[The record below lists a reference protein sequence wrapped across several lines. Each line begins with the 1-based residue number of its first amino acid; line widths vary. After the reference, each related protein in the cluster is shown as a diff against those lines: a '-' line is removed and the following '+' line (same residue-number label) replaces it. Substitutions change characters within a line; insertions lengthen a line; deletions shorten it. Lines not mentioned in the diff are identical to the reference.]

1 MQNGLAE
8 AVSADTD
15 SDTGSPNSQPL
26 VGQAPDAFALT
37 TTAGRAED
45 AENDEGA
52 VVEPPFDPMAPAVP
66 QNQFYSSGERKR
78 SRAACVGCHERKLRC
93 VMLMGGSCEQCVRN
107 WRTCVPR
114 VERKRGRPRAPP
126 VSMMHGGPMYSG
138 VNPYHQALPYYPPFP
153 GVAPGMIPGAAAG
166 MIPGMMAAGM
176 IPGGMG
182 GMGVYAAAAPV
193 YAEQAA
199 PPPELGGY
207 VSLGASAPAAAAGSV
222 PLDPAAPT
230 ASAPGSAPAGA
241 SAPPRLML
249 GASACLH
256 LHHLHRH
263 LTSHLRPQA
272 RR

>member
-1 MQNGLAE
+1 
-8 AVSADTD
+8 
-15 SDTGSPNSQPL
+15 
-26 VGQAPDAFALT
+26 
-37 TTAGRAED
+37 
-45 AENDEGA
+45 
-52 VVEPPFDPMAPAVP
+52 MAPAVP

-182 GMGVYAAAAPV
+182 VYAAAAPV